1 MKPKKKELAGVH
13 LHAIRVEFHF
23 KDLLQVIIGA
33 SILAIPVGFTEETW
47 RLGETLPWLNVFI
60 LGGLSLLFIS
70 AFVYDHYYRGKLNEH
85 WFVFIE
91 RVVLT
96 YVVSFLVV
104 AVLLTVIQRTPWSL
118 DLVLSLKRVAIVTFP
133 STLSAAI
140 ADVLK

>member
-1 MKPKKKELAGVH
+1 MKPKTKDLTGLH
-13 LHAIRVEFHF
+13 LHSLKVEFHF

-47 RLGETLPWLNVFI
+47 KLAETLPWLNVFI
-60 LGGLSLLFIS
+60 LAGLSLIFIS
-70 AFVYDHYYRGKLNEH
+70 AFVYDHYYRGKFGEH
-85 WFVFIE
+85 WFVFFE
-91 RVVLT
+91 RVILT

-104 AVLLTVIQRTPWSL
+104 AVLLTVIQRTPWAI
-118 DLVLSLKRVAIVTFP
+118 DLSLSLKRVAIVTFP